1 MSDRHDDDGAPA
13 AKRRRPEKLIDD
25 IAEDEDDPDA
35 DDEDFDIDNPDDLDD
50 PDLIAAEDDDAA
62 DPSQPRR
69 PGKARMPRGATIE
82 EDDTMHLTLDQR
94 REQEEAERL
103 VRELDERYGGE
114 DGAEDIDLNDM
125 DDYDEYDMEGGTG
138 GGVAIPSIKDPKL
151 WLIRCDP
158 GTEDLMCLTLLQ
170 RYANKQGSDDPLFI
184 HSAFTTPASKGYIYV
199 EADKEVHVK
208 RAIRGLRAI
217 KWWKMQLLPI
227 TQMVSAVKFTDDV
240 PTIRVGQWVRVK
252 SGVYRG
258 DVGQVY
264 QLTDQNTNVTVK
276 LVPRVDY
283 TAISEQMRTGAKRRR
298 PPTYS
303 AADRPA
309 ATLFSEAELREK
321 CGSEAVKSLLQTQKH
336 PRDHKM
342 YHFLGTQRFRHGF
355 TYKDMKFTG
364 LYIDNI
370 QPTADELD
378 RFQTRARDDDLDY
391 DASDDIE
398 AIQPTATSNGRSA
411 TSTQLAIGDHVI
423 VSSGA
428 MKNITGRITSLNKQ
442 HVTLQPDSNQPIAM
456 PLDLMLKEIKKFF
469 RLGDHVKVVGG
480 VYRDET
486 GMVTQVLVGSDELSV
501 YSDTGLR
508 EIVVSTQD
516 VIESSEVSSGRESL
530 GNFQMYDMVQLND
543 QTVAVI
549 TKVEVA
555 SFRVITQRGTT
566 MTVKLQEIGRRRN
579 SKFAAALDGA
589 SNQVGKDDV
598 VTVNSGEHRGK
609 QGTIRHI
616 YRHFLFLFSRSVI
629 DNAGIFVVPAKQA
642 TLVGQYFRTKPAA
655 IPQSPHVGGGG
666 EGGTEADT
674 KLMGPPAARGG
685 MQRRMGDRHPMLG
698 KTVVITGGPYKSF
711 MGIVIDVTELNVK
724 VELHAL
730 ARKVIVNIGE
740 VREKSSMTPSTA
752 ASASS
757 SSRDYFLSSQT
768 PLLGNRTPAYELGSQ
783 TPAHD
788 AFAGSQTPAYGAST
802 PSREAWSAQTPARSW
817 SEGGEGEGEDE
828 VGEEWRQDYHM
839 TPVPHT
845 PSNVKTPNARLD
857 DDDDEEKEEDKSSH
871 GRRVPRTPITPATP
885 MTRVPLTPAPHD
897 DYATPHTP
905 MQQRRDETTDDDD
918 SAAAATTTTL
928 PVGARILT
936 ADGTPG
942 VVTQRTADG
951 GVRLQL
957 DGKGVVQ
964 IGRGAVGAL
973 QRVAPEKG
981 DTVVVVSG
989 EVFVGQ
995 LGSVIGINQ
1004 NSGECILNLGG
1015 DIEVLSTSVLCK
1027 YEKPKA

>member
-1 MSDRHDDDGAPA
+1 
-13 AKRRRPEKLIDD
+13 
-25 IAEDEDDPDA
+25 
-35 DDEDFDIDNPDDLDD
+35 
-50 PDLIAAEDDDAA
+50 
-62 DPSQPRR
+62 
-69 PGKARMPRGATIE
+69 
-82 EDDTMHLTLDQR
+82 
-94 REQEEAERL
+94 
-103 VRELDERYGGE
+103 
-114 DGAEDIDLNDM
+114 
-125 DDYDEYDMEGGTG
+125 
-138 GGVAIPSIKDPKL
+138 
-151 WLIRCDP
+151 
-158 GTEDLMCLTLLQ
+158 
-170 RYANKQGSDDPLFI
+170 
-184 HSAFTTPASKGYIYV
+184 
-199 EADKEVHVK
+199 
-208 RAIRGLRAI
+208 
-217 KWWKMQLLPI
+217 MQLLPI

-283 TAISEQMRTGAKRRR
+283 NSIAEQIRTGAKRRR
-298 PPTYS
+298 PPVYS
-303 AADRPA
+303 AADRPQA
-309 ATLFSEAELREK
+309 NLFSEAELREK
-321 CGSEAVKSLLQTQKH
+321 CGSEAVKSLLSTQKH

-355 TYKDMKFTG
+355 TYKDTKFTG

-378 RFQTRARDDDLDY
+378 RFQSRIRDDELEF

-398 AIQPTATSNGRSA
+398 AVQSTNTTNGRSA
-411 TSTQLAIGDHVI
+411 ATTLFAIGDHVI
-423 VSSGA
+423 VGSGA

-442 HVTLQPDSNQPIAM
+442 HVTIQPDTNQPIAM
-456 PLDLMLKEIKKFF
+456 PLDLMLKEIRKFF

-480 VYRDET
+480 VYKDET
-486 GMVTQVLVGSDELSV
+486 GMVTQVLVASDQLSV

-508 EIVVSTQD
+508 EIVVGTQD

-555 SFRVITQRGTT
+555 SFRVITQRGIS

-579 SKFAAALDGA
+579 SKFAAALDAA

-609 QGTIRHI
+609 QGTIKHI
-616 YRHFLFLFSRSVI
+616 YRHFLFLFSRSVP
-629 DNAGIFVVPAKQA
+629 DNAGIFVVPAKQV
-642 TLVGQYFRTKPAA
+642 TLVGQYFRSKQAA
-655 IPQSPHVGGGG
+655 VPQSPHVGGG
-666 EGGTEADT
+666 EGGAEADT
-674 KLMGPPAARGG
+674 KAMGPPAARG
-685 MQRRMGDRHPMLG
+685 MRRMGDRHPMMG
-698 KTVVITGGPYKSF
+698 KTVVITGGQYKSF
-711 MGIVIDVTELNVK
+711 MGIVIDVTELTVK

-740 VREKSSMTPSTA
+740 VREKAAMAPSGSGGSGA
-752 ASASS
+752 

-768 PLLGNRTPAYELGSQ
+768 PLLGNRTPAYDLGSQ

-802 PSREAWSAQTPARSW
+802 PSRDAWSAQTPARAW
-817 SEGGEGEGEDE
+817 GEEGEGQGEDD
-828 VGEEWRQDYHM
+828 VGDEWKQDYHM

-845 PSNVKTPNARLD
+845 PSNVKTPNARADD
-857 DDDDEEKEEDKSSH
+857 DDDDEKDDKSSI
-871 GRRVPRTPITPATP
+871 GRRVPRTPVTPATP
-885 MTRVPLTPAPHD
+885 MSRVPLTPAPHD
-897 DYATPHTP
+897 EYTTPHTP
-905 MQQRRDETTDDDD
+905 MQQRREEAADDDD
-918 SAAAATTTTL
+918 STAAAPTLL
-928 PVGARILT
+928 PVGARVLT
-936 ADGTPG
+936 ADGATG

-964 IGRGAVGAL
+964 LGRSAASSL

-989 EVFVGQ
+989 DGVCW
-995 LGSVIGINQ
+995 SV
-1004 NSGECILNLGG
+1004 GECDWYQSELWRVYIELGWR
-1015 DIEVLSTSVLCK
+1015 
-1027 YEKPKA
+1027 Y